1 MTKKRAG
8 RRPKTK
14 TTDRKEYAK
23 GYAVG
28 WARARRKAE
37 GRIPIT
43 RKIKD
48 KLKPEDYQKGMKDG
62 IAAGKRFY
70 GAGKVNRG

>member
-14 TTDRKEYAK
+14 TQNRKEYAK
-23 GYAVG
+23 GYSVG

-48 KLKPEDYQKGMKDG
+48 KQKSADYQAGIKDG
-62 IAAGKRFY
+62 IVAGKRFY
-70 GAGKVNRG
+70 GSGKGK

>member
-1 MTKKRAG
+1 MTKKRPG
-8 RRPKTK
+8 RRPKTQ
-14 TTDRKEYAK
+14 TQNRKEYAK

-28 WARARRKAE
+28 WARARRRAE

-43 RKIKD
+43 RKSKD
-48 KLKPEDYQKGMKDG
+48 NQKTTDYQSGIKDG

-70 GAGKVNRG
+70 GDGKKK